1 MESKIDFIGFNATV
15 KKPGQSGELQIMVHA
30 GNMELTD
37 SEIRAIR
44 KETECLAEKIER
56 IITGEEKM

>member
-1 MESKIDFIGFNATV
+1 MEMESKIDFIGFNATV

-37 SEIRAIR
+37 GEIACIR
-44 KETECLAEKIER
+44 KRTENFAKDIER
-56 IITGEEKM
+56 LISAAK